1 VSSDYDNTI
10 SVDNLVKS
18 YGSGKNAVDGISF
31 HVGRGEIYGFLGKN
45 GAGKTTTIRV
55 LTTLVPPTSGTVNVL
70 GMDVVHRATQI
81 RKRIGVV
88 AQHESYDFA
97 TIERNMKI
105 YGMLWQVPSEV
116 LSSRIEELIE
126 LFDLERI
133 RKHRAFEVSGGEKKK
148 LQVAREFLHDMDL
161 LFLDEPTVG
170 MDPIMRRKVL
180 DYVRKK
186 SKEGLSVFFTT
197 HILEEADYIC
207 DRISIIDRGKIL
219 AEGTTQFLKDNF
231 GQLKTL
237 EIEVSGSGSF
247 TKEELKSNIGELEN
261 SRELIVNGNH
271 ITVVGKNMD
280 RALENLIL
288 YLNRIGSRAERIN
301 LRESSLDDVF
311 LEVVSK

>member
-1 VSSDYDNTI
+1 MDQDYDNTV
-10 SVDNLVKS
+10 SVENLIKN
-18 YGSGKNAVDGISF
+18 YGSGQNAVDDISF
-31 HVGRGEIYGFLGKN
+31 HVKKGEIYGFLGKN

-55 LTTLVPPTSGTVNVL
+55 LTTLVPPTSGNVKIL
-70 GMDVVHRATQI
+70 GMDVIHRATQI

-97 TIERNMKI
+97 SVERNMKI

-116 LSSRIEELIE
+116 LSARMEELIE

-133 RKHRAFEVSGGEKKK
+133 RKHRAFEISGGEKKK

-170 MDPIMRRKVL
+170 MDPIMRRRVL
-180 DYVRKK
+180 DYVEKK
-186 SKEGLSVFFTT
+186 ARQGLSVFFTT
-197 HILEEADYIC
+197 HILEEADYLC
-207 DRISIIDRGKIL
+207 DRISIIDQGKIL
-219 AEGTTQFLKDNF
+219 AEGTSKFLKENF

-237 EIEVSGSGSF
+237 EVEISGAPQITREELISKVSGM
-247 TKEELKSNIGELEN
+247 EESRDLKVEN
-261 SRELIVNGNH
+261 NK

-280 RALENLIL
+280 SILEGIIL
-288 YLNRIGSRAERIN
+288 YLNRIGSKADRITM
-301 LRESSLDDVF
+301 RESTLDDVF

>member
-186 SKEGLSVFFTT
+186 SGEGLSVFFTT

-207 DRISIIDRGKIL
+207 DRISIIDGGKIL

-247 TKEELKSNIGELEN
+247 TKEELRSNISELEN

>member
-1 VSSDYDNTI
+1 MSSDDDNSI

-31 HVGRGEIYGFLGKN
+31 HVKRGEIYGFLGKN

-81 RKRIGVV
+81 RKHIGVV

-105 YGMLWQVPSEV
+105 YGMLWQVPSEI
-116 LSSRIEELIE
+116 LSARIEELIE
-126 LFDLERI
+126 LFDLERV

-148 LQVAREFLHDMDL
+148 LQVAREFLHEMDL

-170 MDPIMRRKVL
+170 MDPIMRRRVL
-180 DYVRKK
+180 DYVKKK
-186 SKEGLSVFFTT
+186 SREGLSVFFTT

-207 DRISIIDRGKIL
+207 DRISIIDQGKIL

-237 EIEVSGSGSF
+237 EVEVSGTGPF
-247 TKEELKSNIGELEN
+247 TEKELRENIIGLEN
-261 SRELIVNGNH
+261 SRDLSVSENK
-271 ITVVGKNMD
+271 ITIVGKNMD
-280 RALENLIL
+280 RTLENLIL
-288 YLNRIGSRAERIN
+288 YLNRIGLRAERIN

>member
-1 VSSDYDNTI
+1 MSSDYDNTI

-186 SKEGLSVFFTT
+186 SGEGLSVFFTT

-247 TKEELKSNIGELEN
+247 TKEELRSNIGELEN

>member
-1 VSSDYDNTI
+1 MSSDYDNTI

-116 LSSRIEELIE
+116 LSSRIEELID